1 MTITAA
7 ALRELHRIHRQITD
21 LRGRLERGPKQ
32 IKGNLANVARLD
44 ELVNERQETL
54 KAAKMASDGKQLQL
68 RSNEDRIIELK
79 GKLNAAASNKEFQAL
94 KEQIA
99 ASEMAN
105 SVLSDEILESFDKIE
120 ELEQTVEDAK
130 GEKGKAEEELAKTQK
145 RVNDQQQSLETDLA
159 RVQAE
164 LVAAEGGL
172 DEDFKV
178 EYTRVVNSRGE
189 DALAQVEGQNCGGCF
204 MGLTAQTINELM
216 LEKPVFCKSCGC
228 LLYLPED

>member
-7 ALRELHRIHRQITD
+7 ALRELHRIHRQVTD

-32 IKGNLANVARLD
+32 IQGNLANVARLD

-54 KAAKMASDGKQLQL
+54 KAAKIASDAKQLQL

-120 ELEQTVEDAK
+120 ELEQAVEDAK

-178 EYTRVVNSRGE
+178 EYTRVVSSRGE

-204 MGLTAQTINELM
+204 MGLTAQMINELM